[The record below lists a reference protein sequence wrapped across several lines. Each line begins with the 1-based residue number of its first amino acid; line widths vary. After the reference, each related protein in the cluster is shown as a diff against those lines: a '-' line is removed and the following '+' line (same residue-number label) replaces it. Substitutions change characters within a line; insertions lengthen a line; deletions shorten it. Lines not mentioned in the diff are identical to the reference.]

1 MAFRLSGDVLIA
13 CNCDWGCP
21 CNVNARP
28 TKGFCQGGWIW
39 MIDGGH
45 ADDVPLDG
53 LGAAVFAKWPGA
65 IHEGGGRATCYIDAR
80 ASDAQHAALT
90 RVLRGE
96 LGGPWG
102 LFIKTYNLAPP
113 VPAPF
118 EVDLAQ
124 YGSRASIGDVVELEF
139 QTIRNPVTQAEVHPG
154 ARPPRR
160 ARRQARH
167 PRGVERVPR
176 PRRARLRSLGP
187 VRRVR
192 ALRVPRSATP
202 WSRRRAC
209 RSICRFRGYTCS
221 CI

>member
-1 MAFRLSGDVLIA
+1 MAIDRGVLFIRECASFWHNRPQERMSMAFRLSGDVLIA

-45 ADDVPLDG
+45 ADDVPLGG

-96 LGGPWG
+96 L
-102 LFIKTYNLAPP
+102 
-113 VPAPF
+113 
-118 EVDLAQ
+118 
-124 YGSRASIGDVVELEF
+124 
-139 QTIRNPVTQAEVHPG
+139 
-154 ARPPRR
+154 
-160 ARRQARH
+160 
-167 PRGVERVPR
+167 
-176 PRRARLRSLGP
+176 
-187 VRRVR
+187 
-192 ALRVPRSATP
+192 
-202 WSRRRAC
+202 
-209 RSICRFRGYTCS
+209 
-221 CI
+221 